1 MQVKKINWELNTIP
15 YLRKD
20 LETRTHKAK
29 NRMGTKKSLET
40 IVINTEKKGQRKSK
54 ESRDGFEGQKIN
66 KHQLI

>member
-29 NRMGTKKSLET
+29 NRMGTKGSLET
-40 IVINTEKKGQRKSK
+40 IIINAEKKGQREKARREEMGLK
-54 ESRDGFEGQKIN
+54 AK
-66 KHQLI
+66 K